1 MQEKSR
7 SKPEMARKLLSY
19 ALTLAW
25 PNALSWLDVHLRVS
39 SVLLLWWELLRHP
52 ASVGAVL
59 PSSHW
64 LAQAIAATVPLDSQA
79 LIVEIGAG
87 TGAVTQALLAR
98 GIAPSRLIVVERSSK
113 LCQLLRRRFPHL
125 TVVQGDAA
133 ELIRWVGPQDD
144 VCAIVSSL
152 PLRSL
157 PDVMVSAIAA
167 QMHALLD
174 TGGILVQFTYGWVG
188 ASPLQALGFECYKA
202 SWEWRNIPPA
212 RIDVLCKA

>member
-7 SKPEMARKLLSY
+7 SKPEMARNLLSY
-19 ALTLAW
+19 AVTEVWPTTLT
-25 PNALSWLDVHLRVS
+25 WLDVRLRLS
-39 SVLLLWWELLRHP
+39 SALALWRELLRHP

-59 PSSHW
+59 PSSPW
-64 LAQAIAATVPLDSQA
+64 LAQAIAAAVPLDSQA

-98 GIAPSRLIVVERSSK
+98 GIAPSRLIVVERSAK
-113 LCQLLRRRFPHL
+113 LCKLLRRRFPYL

-133 ELIRWVGPQDD
+133 ELIRWVGPQDA

-157 PDVMVSAIAA
+157 PDATVTAIAA
-167 QMHALLD
+167 QMHELLATD
-174 TGGILVQFTYGWVG
+174 GMLVQFTYGWLG
-188 ASPLQALGFECYKA
+188 ASPLQTLGFERYKA

>member
-1 MQEKSR
+1 MQEKFR
-7 SKPEMARKLLSY
+7 SKPEMARNLLSY
-19 ALTLAW
+19 VLTVVW
-25 PNALSWLDVHLRVS
+25 PNAITWFDVHLRLS
-39 SVLLLWWELLRHP
+39 STLVLWREFLRHP
-52 ASVGAVL
+52 SRVGAVL
-59 PSSHW
+59 PSSSW

-113 LCQLLRRRFPHL
+113 LCKLLRRRFPYL

-133 ELIRWVGPQDD
+133 ELIRWVGPQDA

-157 PDVMVSAIAA
+157 PDAVVTAIAA
-167 QMHALLD
+167 QMHELLD
-174 TGGILVQFTYGWVG
+174 TDGMLVQFTYGWVG
-188 ASPLQALGFECYKA
+188 ASPLQTLGFERYKA

>member
-1 MQEKSR
+1 
-7 SKPEMARKLLSY
+7 MARNLLSY
-19 ALTLAW
+19 AVTVVWPTTLT
-25 PNALSWLDVHLRVS
+25 WLDVRLRLS
-39 SVLLLWWELLRHP
+39 SALALWRELLRHP

-59 PSSHW
+59 PSSPW
-64 LAQAIAATVPLDSQA
+64 LAQAIAAAVPLDSQA

-98 GIAPSRLIVVERSSK
+98 GIAPSRLIVVERSAK
-113 LCQLLRRRFPHL
+113 LCKLLRRRFPYL

-133 ELIRWVGPQDD
+133 ELIRWVGPQDA

-157 PDVMVSAIAA
+157 PDATVTAIAA
-167 QMHALLD
+167 QMHELLATD
-174 TGGILVQFTYGWVG
+174 GMLVQFTYGWLG
-188 ASPLQALGFECYKA
+188 ASPLQTLGFERYKA

>member
-7 SKPEMARKLLSY
+7 SKPEVARNLLSY
-19 ALTLAW
+19 AVTEVWPTTLT
-25 PNALSWLDVHLRVS
+25 WLDVRLRLS
-39 SVLLLWWELLRHP
+39 SALALWRELLRHP

-59 PSSHW
+59 PSSPW
-64 LAQAIAATVPLDSQA
+64 LAQAIAAAVPLDSQA

-98 GIAPSRLIVVERSSK
+98 GIAPSRLIVVERSAK
-113 LCQLLRRRFPHL
+113 LCKLLRRRFPYL

-133 ELIRWVGPQDD
+133 ELIRWVGPQDA

-157 PDVMVSAIAA
+157 PDATVTAIAA
-167 QMHALLD
+167 QMHELLATD
-174 TGGILVQFTYGWVG
+174 GMLVQFTYGWLG
-188 ASPLQALGFECYKA
+188 ASPLQTLGFERYKA

-212 RIDVLCKA
+212 RIDLLCKA

>member
-1 MQEKSR
+1 MQEKSG
-7 SKPEMARKLLSY
+7 SKPEMARNLLSY
-19 ALTLAW
+19 ALTVVW
-25 PNALSWLDVHLRVS
+25 PNALTRLDVRLRLS
-39 SVLLLWWELLRHP
+39 SALALWRELLRHP

-59 PSSHW
+59 PSSPW
-64 LAQAIAATVPLDSQA
+64 LAQAIAAAVPLDSQA

-98 GIAPSRLIVVERSSK
+98 GIVPSRLIVVERSAK
-113 LCQLLRRRFPHL
+113 LCKLLRRRFPYL

-133 ELIRWVGPQDD
+133 ELIRWVGPQDA

-157 PDVMVSAIAA
+157 PDATVTAIAA
-167 QMHALLD
+167 QMHELLATD
-174 TGGILVQFTYGWVG
+174 GMLVQFTYGWLG
-188 ASPLQALGFECYKA
+188 ASPLQTLGFERYKA